1 MKLLNIFIFNNLA
14 KFGQYIMLLGKVFTK
29 PDKWKVFFKRYIDE
43 VYKLGYDSIAI
54 VFTISIFIGAVISI
68 QTQKNITSP
77 FIPSYTIGMLTRETI
92 LLEFSSTI
100 MALILAGKV
109 GSSISSEIGTM
120 RVTEQIDALE
130 IMGVNSANF
139 LILPKITALVTFI
152 PVLVVI
158 SMVTGLVGG
167 YLVGVFTDMFSP
179 TKYIYGLQAY
189 FQEFYIWYSIIKSL
203 FFAFIISTVA
213 SFYGYSVKG
222 GATEVGKASTDA
234 VVVSS
239 VSILLLDVLLT
250 KILL

>member
-1 MKLLNIFIFNNLA
+1 MSKLLH
-14 KFGQYIMLLGKVFTK
+14 
-29 PDKWKVFFKRYIDE
+29 
-43 VYKLGYDSIAI
+43 
-54 VFTISIFIGAVISI
+54 
-68 QTQKNITSP
+68 QT
-77 FIPSYTIGMLTRETI
+77 
-92 LLEFSSTI
+92 
-100 MALILAGKV
+100 
-109 GSSISSEIGTM
+109 
-120 RVTEQIDALE
+120 
-130 IMGVNSANF
+130 F

-152 PVLVVI
+152 PVLVII

-179 TKYIYGLQAY
+179 AKYIYGLQAY

-213 SFYGYSVKG
+213 SFYGYTVKG

-234 VVVSS
+234 AVVSS